1 MTTSIPL
8 HGNGRIIAHHPLFDK
23 PGAIRKSRTYNRFGF
38 ETSCGWVG
46 FDILFTPISIGI
58 QTARQGK
65 LDRHR
70 RVSKPP
76 RKGETAGAAGD

>member
-1 MTTSIPL
+1 MFAFLLFSKEIL
-8 HGNGRIIAHHPLFDK
+8 IHYIIVFCRHFHITQYQ
-23 PGAIRKSRTYNRFGF
+23 IRFSF
-38 ETSCGWVG
+38 SL
-46 FDILFTPISIGI
+46 LFTPISIGI

>member
-1 MTTSIPL
+1 MNYLLRRYELLGLCPNMNYALRANDFYCASARDFAKGKYFI
-8 HGNGRIIAHHPLFDK
+8 
-23 PGAIRKSRTYNRFGF
+23 
-38 ETSCGWVG
+38 V
-46 FDILFTPISIGI
+46 FTPISIGI